1 MDESIIPETL
11 MDESIHEIHGVT
23 LPDGTVKERKKWE
36 TTPVDIAKELSKSLA
51 SNALISQVDGVLWDM
66 SMSLEGAPS
75 SLLSFFCPLLSFFKD
90 QCNRLYGYSGNRGTI
105 RSVLFKTM
113 GSFP

>member
-1 MDESIIPETL
+1 MDESIISETL

-36 TTPVDIAKELSKSLA
+36 TTPVDIAKELLKSLA

-66 SMSLEGAPS
+66 SMSLEGDCQ
-75 SLLSFFCPLLSFFKD
+75 LNIFTFDINEGCDTFRRFGIRVLKF
-90 QCNRLYGYSGNRGTI
+90 SG
-105 RSVLFKTM
+105 M
-113 GSFP
+113 